1 MLDAKW
7 NKPLLEQLHSL
18 PKAVVDELVAKVCA
32 LRDKYATTYADIDAE
47 IRDVES
53 ELVSMLGN
61 LTGNEFD
68 MAGVNELAVLL
79 GGELR

>member
-1 MLDAKW
+1 LLDAKW
-7 NKPLLEQLHSL
+7 NKPLVAQMQTL
-18 PKAVVDELVAKVCA
+18 PNVAVEELVAKVCA

-47 IRDVES
+47 IQSVET
-53 ELVSMLGN
+53 ELVGMLGN

-68 MAGVNELAVLL
+68 MAGINELAKLL